1 LAYGRERPVLWRCL
15 SGDVLD
21 EINDDERLGD
31 IVEFVKFNA
40 LEEKIRSLI
49 DEKALLKKK
58 NQELEGFLEQKE
70 MELQEVNRKLKGL
83 DEERDA
89 IRTKVD
95 SLLDLL
101 QDIQVPR

>member
-1 LAYGRERPVLWRCL
+1 M
-15 SGDVLD
+15 
-21 EINDDERLGD
+21 
-31 IVEFVKFNA
+31 EFVKFNA

-49 DEKALLKKK
+49 QEQAILKKR
-58 NQELEGFLEQKE
+58 NQELEGLLNQKE
-70 MELQEVNRKLKGL
+70 IESQEINKKIRGL

-101 QDIQVPR
+101 QDIQVPQ

>member
-1 LAYGRERPVLWRCL
+1 M
-15 SGDVLD
+15 SGDILVD
-21 EINDDERLGD
+21 ELNAMNDEERYGD

-40 LEEKIRSLI
+40 LEEKIKSLI
-49 DEKALLKKK
+49 EEQALLKKK
-58 NQELEGFLEQKE
+58 NQELEGLLQQKE
-70 MELQEVNRKLKGL
+70 MDLQEVNKKIKGL

-101 QDIQVPR
+101 QDIEVPR

>member
-1 LAYGRERPVLWRCL
+1 M
-15 SGDVLD
+15 
-21 EINDDERLGD
+21 
-31 IVEFVKFNA
+31 EFVKFNA

-49 DEKALLKKK
+49 QEQAILKKR
-58 NQELEGFLEQKE
+58 NQELEGLLNQKE
-70 MELQEVNRKLKGL
+70 IELQEINKKIRGL

-101 QDIQVPR
+101 QDIQVPQ

>member
-1 LAYGRERPVLWRCL
+1 L
-15 SGDVLD
+15 SGDILVD
-21 EINDDERLGD
+21 ELNAMNDEERYGD

-40 LEEKIRSLI
+40 LEEKIKSLI
-49 DEKALLKKK
+49 EEQALLKKK
-58 NQELEGFLEQKE
+58 NQELEGLLQQKE
-70 MELQEVNRKLKGL
+70 MDLQEVNKKIKGL

-101 QDIQVPR
+101 QDIEVPR

>member
-1 LAYGRERPVLWRCL
+1 
-15 SGDVLD
+15 
-21 EINDDERLGD
+21 
-31 IVEFVKFNA
+31 VEFVKFNA

-49 DEKALLKKK
+49 QEQAVLKKR
-58 NQELEGFLEQKE
+58 NQELEGLLNQKE
-70 MELQEVNRKLKGL
+70 IDLQEVNKKIRGL

-101 QDIQVPR
+101 QDIQVPQ

>member
-1 LAYGRERPVLWRCL
+1 
-15 SGDVLD
+15 
-21 EINDDERLGD
+21 
-31 IVEFVKFNA
+31 VEFVKFNA

-49 DEKALLKKK
+49 QEQAILKKR
-58 NQELEGFLEQKE
+58 NQELEGLLNQKE
-70 MELQEVNRKLKGL
+70 IESQEINKKIRGL

-101 QDIQVPR
+101 QDIQVPQ

>member
-1 LAYGRERPVLWRCL
+1 M
-15 SGDVLD
+15 GDD
-21 EINDDERLGD
+21 
-31 IVEFVKFNA
+31 VEFVKFNA
-40 LEEKIRSLI
+40 LEEKIKGLI
-49 DEKALLKKK
+49 EAQALLKKK
-58 NQELEGFLEQKE
+58 NQELEGLLKQKE
-70 MELQEVNRKLKGL
+70 MELQEVNKKIKGL

>member
-1 LAYGRERPVLWRCL
+1 M
-15 SGDVLD
+15 GDA
-21 EINDDERLGD
+21 
-31 IVEFVKFNA
+31 VEFVKFNA
-40 LEEKIRSLI
+40 LEEKIKGLI
-49 DEKALLKKK
+49 EERALLKKK
-58 NQELEGFLEQKE
+58 NQESEGLLKQKE
-70 MELQEVNRKLKGL
+70 MELQEVNKKIKGL